1 MSADRDFSIH
11 GNDMVRNDLKYALSP
26 EVLANTLINFQEDLP
41 GFSIGNLIELLKV
54 KALYEIAA
62 CIIDA
67 PEFMSHELSLMLLHN
82 DTVESAIDSIRA
94 IGENIEDIADA
105 LYGDEL

>member
-11 GNDMVRNDLKYALSP
+11 GNKMVRNDLKYALSP

-67 PEFMSHELSLMLLHN
+67 PEFMSHELSLN
-82 DTVESAIDSIRA
+82 PRVKDAVDSL
-94 IGENIEDIADA
+94 IGVANSIENCAVA
-105 LYGDEL
+105 LEGDE

>member
-11 GNDMVRNDLKYALSP
+11 GNKMVRNDLKYALSP

-67 PEFMSHELSLMLLHN
+67 PEFIFHELSLNERVIDAVDILG
-82 DTVESAIDSIRA
+82 AISDSLCR
-94 IGENIEDIADA
+94 IADT
-105 LYGDEL
+105 LEGEERGE